1 LKVVLDTNVL
11 VAALLK
17 KGKAYR
23 LLQYGLRND
32 RFDIL
37 SAPEQL
43 AELKRILR
51 QKFSGVLSKSE
62 VGTFVNLF
70 KEAAIMVRPQ
80 KGVNL
85 SSDPDDNL
93 LGIALAGG
101 ADFIVTGDKSHL
113 RFSQES
119 GKYADRSLE
128 RFPEAGVSLWAV
140 GRPSG
145 SSSWASRGRG
155 SAPWPG
161 RSCGVSPTRVG
172 MDRRARGARSARPPG
187 RGGLHPGRLGWVG
200 AVAGLPSLR

>member
-1 LKVVLDTNVL
+1 MKVVLDTNVL

-23 LLQYGLRND
+23 LLQHGLRND
-32 RFDIL
+32 GFDIL

-43 AELKRILR
+43 AELKRVLR

-93 LGIALAGG
+93 ILGIALAGG
-101 ADFIVTGDKSHL
+101 ADFIVTGDKAHL
-113 RFSQES
+113 L
-119 GKYADRSLE
+119 SLKK
-128 RFPEAGVSLWAV
+128 AGNTRIVPLSDFLKQLSPY
-140 GRPSG
+140 GR
-145 SSSWASRGRG
+145 
-155 SAPWPG
+155 
-161 RSCGVSPTRVG
+161 
-172 MDRRARGARSARPPG
+172 
-187 RGGLHPGRLGWVG
+187 
-200 AVAGLPSLR
+200 

>member
-1 LKVVLDTNVL
+1 MKVVLDTNVL

-43 AELKRILR
+43 AELKRVLR

-93 LGIALAGG
+93 ILGIALAGG
-101 ADFIVTGDKSHL
+101 ADFIVTGDKAHL
-113 RFSQES
+113 L
-119 GKYADRSLE
+119 SLKK
-128 RFPEAGVSLWAV
+128 AGNTQIVPLSDFLKQ
-140 GRPSG
+140 
-145 SSSWASRGRG
+145 
-155 SAPWPG
+155 
-161 RSCGVSPTRVG
+161 VSPY
-172 MDRRARGARSARPPG
+172 G
-187 RGGLHPGRLGWVG
+187 R
-200 AVAGLPSLR
+200 

>member
-23 LLQYGLRND
+23 LLQHGLRND

-43 AELKRILR
+43 AELKRVLR

-70 KEAAIMVRPQ
+70 KEAAIVVRPQ

-93 LGIALAGG
+93 ILGIALAGG
-101 ADFIVTGDKSHL
+101 ADFIVNPSCYPSIFWAM
-113 RFSQES
+113 RP
-119 GKYADRSLE
+119 R
-128 RFPEAGVSLWAV
+128 LWA
-140 GRPSG
+140 RTKESTLMTKPS
-145 SSSWASRGRG
+145 
-155 SAPWPG
+155 
-161 RSCGVSPTRVG
+161 
-172 MDRRARGARSARPPG
+172 
-187 RGGLHPGRLGWVG
+187 WVT
-200 AVAGLPSLR
+200 A